1 MLVEL
6 TRRASFCAAH
16 RLYSPHLTEEENQQ
30 IFRQCGNPHG
40 HGHNYKL
47 EVTIKGP
54 VNPKTGMV
62 MNLEDLDLLI
72 DQEII
77 DQVDHRHLNHDV
89 PFLAGV
95 IPTIEN
101 MVIAFWR
108 LLDQKLPNGMLKTI
122 RLWESENS
130 YVTYSGPTA

>member
-47 EVTIKGP
+47 EVTIQGP
-54 VNPKTGMV
+54 VDPKTGMV